1 MHLEFDVIPR
11 TALKP
16 KDTNLVDLSEMC
28 NLAGGIFLSLME
40 CKLNFDDK
48 NCSLASCSIVT
59 MSFSQA
65 SGLTC
70 AHNPQDSL

>member
-28 NLAGGIFLSLME
+28 NLAGGYLS
-40 CKLNFDDK
+40 KFDGMQ
-48 NCSLASCSIVT
+48 IE
-59 MSFSQA
+59 F
-65 SGLTC
+65 
-70 AHNPQDSL
+70 